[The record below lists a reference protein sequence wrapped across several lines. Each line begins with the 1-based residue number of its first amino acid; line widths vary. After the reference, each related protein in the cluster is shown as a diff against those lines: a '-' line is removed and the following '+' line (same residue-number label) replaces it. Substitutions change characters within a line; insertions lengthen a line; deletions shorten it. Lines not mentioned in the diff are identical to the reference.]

1 MRTPSIL
8 AVVVLLALPAAGAPP
23 EAPRERMETDAVAT
37 AGRVLSVA
45 AGGDLQAALDRARP
59 GDTIALAPGAAFTGS
74 FVLRAKPGD
83 AWIVVR
89 TDTPDADLPPR
100 GTRVAPEAA
109 PRMAKIVAGG
119 SEPALRTEPGAHHY
133 RIIGVEITV
142 APGVPRN
149 YGLVTLGTFDQS
161 SPEAVPHH
169 IVLDRVYVH
178 GTPEANVR
186 RGVALNS
193 AWTAIVDSHV
203 SEIHESGQD
212 AQAVG
217 GSTGPGP
224 FKIANNYLEASGENV
239 MFGGADPAIR
249 GLVPSDIEI
258 RGNHVAKPLTWMKG
272 HPEYAGTEWTVKN
285 LLELKNARRVI
296 IDGNLFENNWAA
308 AQKGFAIVLT
318 VRNQDGK
325 APWAVVEDVAFTN
338 NVVRRVGSAINV
350 LGTDD
355 IHPSGKTRRL
365 LIRNNLF
372 EDVGG
377 RWGGKGRFLQLVD
390 ATTDVV
396 VESNTVAQTG
406 EIVAVSGRPHRG
418 FVFRDNVAPQNEYG
432 IAGDEH
438 FGDPLG
444 TLATYMPDACVTGN
458 VIEGGD
464 PKKYP
469 KGNSFGRRLRAGADE
484 KALARALSAARP
496 PRAE

>member
-1 MRTPSIL
+1 MRARTLVLALSAL
-8 AVVVLLALPAAGAPP
+8 AVLGSARADPP
-23 EAPRERMETDAVAT
+23 EAPRERVETDGVPT
-37 AGRVLSVA
+37 AGRVLAVA
-45 AGGDLQAALDRARP
+45 AGGDLQAALDQARP
-59 GDTIALAPGAAFTGS
+59 GDAIALEPGAVFTGS

-83 AWIVVR
+83 AWIVLR
-89 TDTPDADLPPR
+89 TDAPEGELPPR
-100 GTRVAPEAA
+100 GTRIAPEAA
-109 PRMAKIVAGG
+109 PRMAKIVAAG
-119 SEPALRTEPGAHHY
+119 SEPALRTAPGAHHY
-133 RIIGVEITV
+133 RIIGVEFTV

-149 YGLVTLGTFDQS
+149 HGLVTLGTFDQA
-161 SPEAVPHH
+161 SPDAVPHH

-178 GTPEANVR
+178 GNPQAQVR
-186 RGVALNS
+186 RGVVLNS
-193 AWTAIVDSHV
+193 AWTAVVDSEI
-203 SEIHESGQD
+203 SEIHEAGAE

-224 FKIANNYLEASGENV
+224 FKIANNYLEAAGENV

-258 RGNHVAKPLTWMKG
+258 RGNHVAKPLVWREG
-272 HPEYAGTEWTVKN
+272 PWTVKN
-285 LLELKNARRVI
+285 LLELKNARRVL
-296 IDGNLFENNWAA
+296 IDGNLFENNWSA

-390 ATTDVV
+390 GTTDVV
-396 VESNTVAQTG
+396 VESNTVSQTG

-432 IAGDEH
+432 IAGDDH

-444 TLATYMPDACVTGN
+444 TLAVYAPGASVTGN

-469 KGNSFGRRLRAGADE
+469 KGNSFKRGPNAGADE
-484 KALARALSAARP
+484 KALGPARSAAKRP
-496 PRAE
+496 KE